1 MTVAHPKAQPIGK
14 KVWALGKQYISVEAP
29 VDSCE
34 GCAAEENKGTKYKR
48 TGREK
53 LCEALPSCYNCIWE
67 EV

>member
-1 MTVAHPKAQPIGK
+1 MTVAHPKAQPKAQPI

-34 GCAAEENKGTKYKR
+34 GCAAEDN
-48 TGREK
+48 EK